1 MTDPWIVKCKKTRAY
16 CNPIYDRG
24 ELVKWCRKAFSEF
37 KNGNCELI
45 VMLLPLRATGIV
57 FLAKRKANI
66 EFRIIV
72 ERLVFGHPCR
82 AKECKIVIRA
92 ETPYYLDKKNKLQYC
107 CKKCADTTDAKKSLE
122 DKLLG
127 APFDSV
133 LAIIK

>member
-1 MTDPWIVKCKKTRAY
+1 MKRKKTRAY

-37 KNGNCELI
+37 KNGNCEL
-45 VMLLPLRATGIV
+45 VVLLLPLRATGIV

-66 EFRIIV
+66 EFRIVV
-72 ERLVFGHPCR
+72 ERLVFGHPCCR
-82 AKECKIVIRA
+82 ADCKVVIRA

-107 CKKCADTTDAKKSLE
+107 SLTCSISTKTKKVLE
-122 DKLLG
+122 EKLLG

-133 LAIIK
+133 VAVIK